1 MPCPPLFD
9 PQQPEIK
16 PLTRTR
22 TAVTVTVPV
31 RPPRGDR
38 RSESAAR
45 AASLPSGSLSLG
57 HDAGSMMTVTAT
69 ARRVGLEILAID
81 SRRSL
86 ASKLETAG
94 SHDNGGAL

>member
-1 MPCPPLFD
+1 
-9 PQQPEIK
+9 
-16 PLTRTR
+16 
-22 TAVTVTVPV
+22 
-31 RPPRGDR
+31 
-38 RSESAAR
+38 
-45 AASLPSGSLSLG
+45 
-57 HDAGSMMTVTAT
+57 MMTVTAT